1 MQKQFEFQLMN
12 FKMQKVLLS
21 SQKKRGKLSKKVLLA
36 NQCNIFPNTK
46 NFKLFA
52 FILLFKGSHYSEL
65 THPVVIKGGNQDVW
79 LCKSQLK

>member
-1 MQKQFEFQLMN
+1 MQKQFELQLMN

-46 NFKLFA
+46 
-52 FILLFKGSHYSEL
+52 ILNYLPSSCCLKGPTIQNSL
-65 THPVVIKGGNQDVW
+65 TLLLLRVETKMFSYVKAN
-79 LCKSQLK
+79 

>member
-46 NFKLFA
+46 
-52 FILLFKGSHYSEL
+52 ILNYLPSSYCLKGPTIQNSL
-65 THPVVIKGGNQDVW
+65 TLLLLRVETKMFGYVKAN
-79 LCKSQLK
+79 

>member
-21 SQKKRGKLSKKVLLA
+21 YQKKRGKLSKKVLLA

-46 NFKLFA
+46 
-52 FILLFKGSHYSEL
+52 ILNYLLSSCCLKGPTIQNSL
-65 THPVVIKGGNQDVW
+65 TLLLLRVETKMFSYVKAN
-79 LCKSQLK
+79 